1 MQLWYYLVFKLTPRG
16 IKLNSLILTYEG
28 FQDQEVVYP
37 YYRLLEEI
45 QEGEKVHLFANKTG
59 RIFGILGCHVP
70 ANRLVEELTTTSVRK
85 ELLDECS
92 LLVLPGGVKALEKLR
107 QEKHVLSFI
116 SDWYKSGKIIA
127 STCHGA
133 QLMISANITKG
144 HTISGYYSIEDDI
157 NNSGATYSRE
167 PCVVSGNIVSSPH
180 YDNMAVWMRT
190 AVEKAKN

>member
-1 MQLWYYLVFKLTPRG
+1 
-16 IKLNSLILTYEG
+16 LNSLILTYEG

-45 QEGEKVHLFANKTG
+45 EQGETVHLFANKTG

-70 ANRLVEELTTTSVRK
+70 ANRLVEELTTTSVRE

-133 QLMISANITKG
+133 QLMISAKITRG

-167 PCVVSGNIVSSPH
+167 PCVVSDNIVSSPH
-180 YDNMAVWMRT
+180 YDNMAIWMKT
-190 AVEKAKN
+190 AVEKAKK

>member
-1 MQLWYYLVFKLTPRG
+1 M
-16 IKLNSLILTYEG
+16 NSLILTYEG

-45 QEGEKVHLFANKTG
+45 EQGETVHLFANKTG

-70 ANRLVEELTTTSVRK
+70 ANRLVEELTTTSVRD

-127 STCHGA
+127 
-133 QLMISANITKG
+133 
-144 HTISGYYSIEDDI
+144 
-157 NNSGATYSRE
+157 
-167 PCVVSGNIVSSPH
+167 
-180 YDNMAVWMRT
+180 
-190 AVEKAKN
+190 